1 MVNHSGLSD
10 DAKTSKF
17 SSYNFSRYN
26 IEKLI
31 RTLAGWIV
39 SGILY
44 VFFNVNQFYLSNS
57 EASHHH
63 IYVNNT
69 HKNCVLL
76 NPIQEFIE
84 TEAWLRQ
91 TFFIC

>member
-69 HKNCVLL
+69 HREKLCFTQSNTR
-76 NPIQEFIE
+76 IY
-84 TEAWLRQ
+84 
-91 TFFIC
+91 